1 MTASEAGEKSPTL
14 PRVNS
19 FFPLLSETE
28 TEEVRS
34 VGLAVFLGPSG
45 VVGDEAVTAA
55 VIFRKMKDLC
65 WLRSVVVVAEA
76 PGCRFK
82 GILLRCLVDTLE
94 GEPASLVD
102 ASGGE
107 TAGLVNAFGDDST
120 TSDDAFGGETTV
132 EV

>member
-1 MTASEAGEKSPTL
+1 MTACEAVEKSPTL

-19 FFPLLSETE
+19 FFPLLRATG
-28 TEEVRS
+28 TEEVCS
-34 VGLAVFLGPSG
+34 VGLTVFLGPSG

-76 PGCRFK
+76 SGGRFK
-82 GILLRCLVDTLE
+82 GTLLRCLVDTFE

-107 TAGLVNAFGDDST
+107 TTGLVNAFGDEST
-120 TSDDAFGGETTV
+120 TSDDDFSGETMV